1 MSTETTLGAVHV
13 FPSTASYEA
22 NKGRVGENDLS
33 LVPVSLVPS
42 GTIIQ
47 FAGKTIPDGYLSCNG
62 ALVSRTQFADLFA
75 AIGTTWGT
83 GDGKT
88 TFKLPNMHHRF
99 LEGTT
104 TTSEVGTYVE
114 AGLPNISGWL
124 DMDTNSSSACL
135 AFNASGAFAER
146 RIDNPSG
153 SFAQYDS
160 SRVVKYHGRADFAA
174 CKSNALY
181 SKAPTV
187 QPSALRL
194 LAIVKV

>member
-88 TFKLPNMHHRF
+88 TFRLPNMHHRF

-114 AGLPNISGWL
+114 AGLPNITGSTETTG
-124 DMDTNSSSACL
+124 TSCFTA
-135 AFNASGAFAER
+135 ASGAF
-146 RIDNPSG
+146 STTG
-153 SFAQYDS
+153 SVMYITANRQTQDAYAISLDASDS
-160 SRVVKYHGRADFAA
+160 SSVYGR
-174 CKSNALY
+174 S
-181 SKAPTV
+181 STV

-194 LAIVKV
+194 IPCIKF

>member
-1 MSTETTLGAVHV
+1 MSTKTTLGTVHV

-22 NKGRVGENDLS
+22 NKSSVGENDLS

-114 AGLPNISGWL
+114 AGLPNISGRLSAYNCDDSKFSGPFQYVGREGGVSSAWH
-124 DMDTNSSSACL
+124 DAPYANFDASRSSSK
-135 AFNASGAFAER
+135 F
-146 RIDNPSG
+146 G
-153 SFAQYDS
+153 SS
-160 SRVVKYHGRADFAA
+160 S
-174 CKSNALY
+174 
-181 SKAPTV
+181 TV
-187 QPSALRL
+187 QPESIRL
-194 LAIVKV
+194 IPCIKL

>member
-22 NKGRVGENDLS
+22 NKGSVGENDLS

-62 ALVSRTQFADLFA
+62 ALVSRTQFADLFS

-114 AGLPNISGWL
+114 AGLPNITGSTGSVVGYSGQ
-124 DMDTNSSSACL
+124 S
-135 AFNASGAFAER
+135 ASGAFSRSDAGDATLQPGR
-146 RIDNPSG
+146 LVTTASI
-153 SFAQYDS
+153 SFKASDS
-160 SRVVKYHGRADFAA
+160 SSKYGGA
-174 CKSNALY
+174 S
-181 SKAPTV
+181 SV
-187 QPSALRL
+187 QPPSLRL
-194 LAIVKV
+194 LACIKS

>member
-114 AGLPNISGWL
+114 AGLPNITGSAK
-124 DMDTNSSSACL
+124 MDK
-135 AFNASGAFAER
+135 NASGFPVIFYGSGALSVSTRTISENVAYYNTSGVTPVEGVLSFSAR
-146 RIDNPSG
+146 SSNSIYSG
-153 SFAQYDS
+153 S
-160 SRVVKYHGRADFAA
+160 
-174 CKSNALY
+174 
-181 SKAPTV
+181 TV
-187 QPSALRL
+187 QPSAIRL
-194 LAIVKV
+194 MLCIKT

>member
-114 AGLPNISGWL
+114 AGLPNITGTL
-124 DMDTNSSSACL
+124 NPVCQEGDATAP
-135 AFNASGAFAER
+135 SGAFSRTTGGGMTGYE
-146 RIDNPSG
+146 
-153 SFAQYDS
+153 FAIMKTNFVFDASDS
-160 SRVVKYHGRADFAA
+160 SSTYGSA
-174 CKSNALY
+174 S
-181 SKAPTV
+181 TV
-187 QPSALRL
+187 QPSALRSL
-194 LAIVKV
+194 LCIKI